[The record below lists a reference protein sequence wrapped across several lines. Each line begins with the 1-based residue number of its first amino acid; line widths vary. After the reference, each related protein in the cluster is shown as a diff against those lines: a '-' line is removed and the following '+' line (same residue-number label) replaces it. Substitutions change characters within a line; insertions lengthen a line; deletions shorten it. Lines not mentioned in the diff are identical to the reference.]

1 MIYCGKKKK
10 KEERKEKREKR
21 ERERK
26 ISNSKCRKKALK
38 ECRRKIQCTENAVI
52 QRHIAMRGFQCERM
66 QCDHYRDI
74 RKNVL

>member
-1 MIYCGKKKK
+1 MVRRKRKRKRKKRGKN
-10 KEERKEKREKR
+10 ER
-21 ERERK
+21 ERE